1 MPIVSE
7 HPRSIDV
14 IRKLTAECDPGLESW
29 VASYRERRRTYDTTR
44 SQGWTTIT
52 KLEDEERGEM
62 GWRELVALLEA
73 REAAVEDLR
82 DELSLMDKEL
92 RLLKREVRRVRRKF
106 AEDIGAPEEIAIPE
120 PAYSAGLPQAPS
132 LQELL
137 RKLTQGDVWAWL
149 KPWLRGFL
157 PSSA

>member
-14 IRKLTAECDPGLESW
+14 IRKLTAECEPGLESW
-29 VASYRERRRTYDTTR
+29 VTSYSERRKAYDATR
-44 SQGWTTIT
+44 SRSWSAIA

-82 DELSLMDKEL
+82 DEISLMDKEL

-106 AEDIGAPEEIAIPE
+106 AEDIGAPEETAIPE
-120 PAYSAGLPQAPS
+120 PTYSAGLPQAPS

-137 RKLTQGDVWAWL
+137 SKLTWGGTWTWL